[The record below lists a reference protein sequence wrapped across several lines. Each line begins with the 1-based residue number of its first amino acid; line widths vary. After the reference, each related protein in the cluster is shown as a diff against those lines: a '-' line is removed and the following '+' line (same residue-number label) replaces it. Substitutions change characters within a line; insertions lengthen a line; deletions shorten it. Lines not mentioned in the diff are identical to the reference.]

1 MSANAFTEFVHRYG
15 PKSGED
21 GPVRFVREVFGVEPD
36 PWQETVLRAFGRGE
50 RGIAVR
56 SCHGVGKTA
65 TASWLTWLML
75 LTRFPQKT
83 IATAPTSAQLQ
94 GALVPEIKMWG
105 TRLPP
110 VLQDLFDVKASGI
123 YLKAAPSASYF
134 EARTSRAESPEAL
147 QGIHSDYVLLIGDEA
162 SGIPEPVYE
171 ASIGS
176 MSSEEAI
183 TLLIGNPVRT
193 SGFFYD
199 TFHKPG
205 VRERWFTVKVAHYD
219 STRVS
224 PEFVE
229 DVRRRYGEDS
239 DAFRVRCLGEFPKAD
254 DNTVIPFEW
263 VQAARERD
271 VVEAENVKRVWGLDV
286 ARFGS
291 DRSVLAER
299 TNRSGRVLDVW
310 GQTDLM
316 ETAGRV
322 VARWNA
328 TPPSQ
333 RPVAI
338 LVDVIGMG
346 GGVVD
351 RLRELGLPVRGIN
364 VGETAAMSDKF
375 SRARSELWW
384 RTREWFERKD
394 VRLAAPDSQDPNDPQ
409 ELLFNELILPR
420 YRYTSSGKIEVE
432 PKDVTKKRT
441 VERKSPDVADAFV
454 LTFAEDLSMAVYGSA
469 GSTSWGEP
477 IKRGL
482 SVV

>member
-1 MSANAFTEFVHRYG
+1 MSTPLHEYVARYG
-15 PKSGED
+15 PNAGED

-36 PWQETVLRAFGRGE
+36 PWQEEVLRAFGRGQ

-65 TASWLTWLML
+65 VASWLVWLML
-75 LTRFPQKT
+75 LTRLPQKT
-83 IATAPTSAQLQ
+83 VATAPTSSQLQ

-110 VLQDLFDVKASGI
+110 LLQELFDVKASGI
-123 YLKAAPSASYF
+123 YLKAAPAESYF

-147 QGIHSDYVLLIGDEA
+147 QGIHSDHVLLIGDEA

-176 MSSEEAI
+176 MSSAEAI

-199 TFHKPG
+199 TFHRMKD
-205 VRERWFTVKVAHYD
+205 RWWTRKVSYKD
-219 STRVS
+219 STRVTQ
-224 PEFVE
+224 EFVD
-229 DVRRRYGEDS
+229 DVRLRYGEDS
-239 DAFRVRCLGEFPKAD
+239 NAFRVRCLGEFPRAD
-254 DNTVIPFEW
+254 EDTVIPFEW
-263 VQAARERD
+263 VETARERD
-271 VVEAENVKRVWGLDV
+271 VVEMDTVRRVWGLDV
-286 ARFGS
+286 ARFGA
-291 DRSVLAER
+291 DKTALVER
-299 TNRSGRVLDVW
+299 TNRKARVLEVW
-310 GQTDLM
+310 GHADLM
-316 ETAGRV
+316 ETSGKV
-322 VARWNA
+322 KARWES

-364 VGETAAMSDKF
+364 VGETASLSEKF
-375 SRARSELWW
+375 NRARSELWW
-384 RTREWFERKD
+384 QAREWFERKD
-394 VRLAAPDSQDPNDPQ
+394 VAIAAPARDDSEDPQ
-409 ELLFNELILPR
+409 ELLFSELVMPR

-432 PKDVTKKRT
+432 PKDAMRKRA
-441 VERKSPDVADAFV
+441 RKSPDVADAFV

-477 IKRGL
+477 LKRGL